1 MRSIGRGPDKTHGHQ
16 STKYDNLS
24 RFFAETVTSEF
35 NQDISFLMVGKKGTG
50 KSFTQLSL
58 AYSTACEIAQIV
70 GGTWHDYFD
79 IDTNMAIVDPNKA
92 NEVMGIQTKHAVKV
106 FDDIG
111 IGWGSRNWQDE
122 QNKAKNDIFQIN
134 RVDNTV
140 QMFSVPNQFLLDKVP
155 RSLVSHYA
163 ETHQQFFKKGFVTI
177 KLFEPQTIFREGK
190 IIQPYLQVNRNKFVI
205 YAVPR
210 PPSELAA
217 KYKEMRQEITYKII
231 KMRRE
236 QITEEGGVPHKPRRV
251 TVEDRM
257 HQRSY
262 SFVTLTRKYVSE
274 DKLSFN
280 AAVARAKRELKV
292 PESTASRWLRTEFD
306 YHPDKQ
312 KDNTKSTT
320 TTKQTL

>member
-1 MRSIGRGPDKTHGHQ
+1 MRSVGRGPDKTHGHQ

-24 RFFAETVTSEF
+24 KFFAETVTSEF

-58 AYSTACEIAQIV
+58 AYSTACEIAAIV
-70 GGTWHDYFD
+70 GGTWNDYFD
-79 IDTNMAIVDPNKA
+79 IETNMAIVDPNKA

-111 IGWGSRNWQDE
+111 IGWGARNWQDE

-163 ETHQQFFKKGFVTI
+163 ETHQQFFRKGFVTI

-190 IIQPYLQVNRNKFVI
+190 IIQPYLQVNRNKYVI

-210 PPSELAA
+210 PPNELA
-217 KYKEMRQEITYKII
+217 KRYKELRQEVTHKIVQ
-231 KMRRE
+231 MRRE
-236 QITEEGGVPHKPRRV
+236 QITEGGGKKQKNASRV
-251 TVEDRM
+251 DRM
-257 HQRSY
+257 HQKSY
-262 SFVTLTRKYVSE
+262 GFVKRAEELILLGESFDRAWR
-274 DKLSFN
+274 
-280 AAVARAKRELKV
+280 AAQKELKV
-292 PESTASRWLRTEFD
+292 PQATARDWIKRGEFE
-306 YHPDKQ
+306 YHGVRV
-312 KDNTKSTT
+312 
-320 TTKQTL
+320 

>member
-1 MRSIGRGPDKTHGHQ
+1 MRSVGRGPDKTHGHQ

-236 QITEEGGVPHKPRRV
+236 QITEEGGVTKAKNASRK
-251 TVEDRM
+251 EKM
-257 HQRSY
+257 HQKSY
-262 SFVTLTRKYVSE
+262 GFVKRAEELILIGESF
-274 DKLSFN
+274 D
-280 AAVARAKRELKV
+280 RAWRTAQKELKV
-292 PESTASRWLRTEFD
+292 PQATARDWIKRGEFA
-306 YHPDKQ
+306 YHGVHVE
-312 KDNTKSTT
+312 
-320 TTKQTL
+320 